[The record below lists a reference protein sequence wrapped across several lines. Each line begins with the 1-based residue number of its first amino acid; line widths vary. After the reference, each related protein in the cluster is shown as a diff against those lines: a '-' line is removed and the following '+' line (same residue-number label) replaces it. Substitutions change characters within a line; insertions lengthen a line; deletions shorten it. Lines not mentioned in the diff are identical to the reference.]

1 VTDQWVTFA
10 KLGDAE
16 LVSLTGEIDLTNAGE
31 IGKAIV
37 GRINEAGKVLI
48 DLTTVSFLDS
58 AGVRLLDALVGD
70 LHDHGKPTRLVVG
83 ETGAARMT
91 LQLCAF
97 REDVL
102 ATDLDRAAADI
113 GS

>member
-1 VTDQWVTFA
+1 MTEQWVSFS
-10 KLGDAE
+10 KFGDAE
-16 LVSLTGEIDLTNAGE
+16 LVSLTGEIDLANAPD
-31 IGKAIV
+31 IGRAIV
-37 GRINEAGKVLI
+37 RRINVAGKVLI

-70 LHDHGKPTRLVVG
+70 LNDHGTPTRLVVG
-83 ETGAARMT
+83 ERGAARMT

-102 ATDLDRAAADI
+102 ATDLARAAAELGD
-113 GS
+113 

>member
-1 VTDQWVTFA
+1 MTDKWVSFSTF
-10 KLGDAE
+10 GDAE
-16 LVSLTGEIDLTNAGE
+16 LVGHNVEIDLSNAPA

-37 GRINEAGKVLI
+37 RRVNSAGKVLI

-70 LHDHGKPTRLVVG
+70 LNAHGTPTRLIVG
-83 ETGAARMT
+83 ERGAARMT

-102 ATDLDRAAADI
+102 ATDLDGAVADI
-113 GS
+113 G